1 MWGLFHKPLN
11 FWIPSLNNQ
20 CYNGKYPAVFFFF
33 VAPTGTTYLSS
44 IGPDKKIPQGSW
56 AWPLQ
61 RLASQLQRIEVAEAE
76 MAKGRA
82 HEEVNYMRSTLP
94 KTNGWRAQNDG
105 PWKR

>member
-1 MWGLFHKPLN
+1 MESIRP
-11 FWIPSLNNQ
+11 
-20 CYNGKYPAVFFFF
+20 FFFF

-82 HEEVNYMRSTLP
+82 H
-94 KTNGWRAQNDG
+94 
-105 PWKR
+105 